1 MPSTSFE
8 PLDLDQPIL
17 TAAELLAHRRKTGT
31 APGFPPPE
39 AVILG
44 YQRHL
49 VEYAIRR
56 HPVKKVNGFYGDL
69 YLLKRTGGRVALAG
83 GFGIGAPVTAVLVED
98 LAAFGARRFIALG
111 LAGGLQP
118 DLRSGDLVVCEHAI
132 RDEGV
137 SRHYLPPAP
146 HVEADPEIVHGL
158 GQRLAARGQ
167 AYVTGTSWTKDAPYR
182 ELRRDVEAHQ
192 RDGVKTV
199 EMEAAALF
207 AVGQALKVRAGAAFA
222 VADTLSG
229 LRWRLE
235 SDLRAPHR
243 GLEILFE
250 AALDYLTALD
260 SSR

>member
-1 MPSTSFE
+1 MPSVLPDS
-8 PLDLDQPIL
+8 DQPIL
-17 TAAELLAHRRKTGT
+17 TAAELLAHRRKRGI
-31 APGFPPPE
+31 APAFPPPE
-39 AVILG
+39 AVIVG

-49 VEYAIRR
+49 IEYATRR

-98 LAAFGARRFIALG
+98 LAAFGVRRFVALG

-118 DLRSGDLVVCEHAI
+118 DLRAGDLVVCERAI
-132 RDEGV
+132 RDEGT
-137 SRHYLPPAP
+137 SRHYLPPARR
-146 HVEADPEIVHGL
+146 VEADPGIVLGL

-167 AYVTGTSWTKDAPYR
+167 AFVTGTSWTTDAPYR

-207 AVGQALKVRAGAAFA
+207 AVGQALKLSTGAAFA

-235 SDLRAPHR
+235 ADLRAAHR

-250 AALDYLTALD
+250 AAVDYLTALD
-260 SSR
+260 SSI

>member
-1 MPSTSFE
+1 MPSLL
-8 PLDLDQPIL
+8 PDPDQPVL
-17 TAAELLAHRRKTGT
+17 TAAELLAHRRERGA
-31 APGFPPPE
+31 APSFPPPE

-49 VEYAIRR
+49 IEYAIRR

-98 LAAFGARRFIALG
+98 LAAFGVRRFVALG

-118 DLRSGDLVVCEHAI
+118 DLRAGDLVVCERAI

-146 HVEADPEIVHGL
+146 HVEADPEIVRGL

-167 AYVTGTSWTKDAPYR
+167 ACVTGTSWTIDAPYR
-182 ELRRDVEAHQ
+182 ELRHDVEAHQ

-207 AVGQALKVRAGAAFA
+207 AVGQALKVQAGAAFA
-222 VADTLSG
+222 VADKLSD

-243 GLEILFE
+243 GLEVLFE
-250 AALDYLTALD
+250 ATLDYLTAPD

>member
-1 MPSTSFE
+1 MNS
-8 PLDLDQPIL
+8 LDPDQPIL
-17 TAAELLAHRRKTGT
+17 SADDMLAHRRKMGT

-49 VEYAIRR
+49 IEYAVRR

-83 GFGIGAPVTAVLVED
+83 SFGIGAPVTAVLVED
-98 LAAFGARRFIALG
+98 LAAFGARRFVALG

-118 DLRSGDLVVCEHAI
+118 DLRSGDLVVCERAI
-132 RDEGV
+132 RDEGM
-137 SRHYLPPAP
+137 SGHYLPPAP
-146 HVEADPEIVHGL
+146 HVEADPEIVRGM
-158 GQRLAARGQ
+158 GQRLAAHGQ
-167 AYVTGTSWTKDAPYR
+167 AYVTGTSWTTDAPYR
-182 ELRRDVEAHQ
+182 ERRRDVEQHQ

-207 AVGQALKVRAGAAFA
+207 AVGQALKVSAGAAFA

-250 AALDYLTALD
+250 AALDYLMALD